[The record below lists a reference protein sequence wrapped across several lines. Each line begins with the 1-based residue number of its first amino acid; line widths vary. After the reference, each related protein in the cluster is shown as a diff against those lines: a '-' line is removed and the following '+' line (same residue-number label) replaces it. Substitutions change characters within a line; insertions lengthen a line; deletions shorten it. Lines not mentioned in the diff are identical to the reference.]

1 MKDNRLQTEPVPGLL
16 FSLALPAVCAQIVTL
31 LYNMVDR
38 MYIGRMAD
46 GAMAMAGVGLCTPV
60 ITAFSAIAS
69 LFGRGGAP
77 LVAISMGRREEDK
90 AEAYLGNGFL
100 GLTAVSLALMAL
112 VLGFQE
118 SLLTAFGAGS
128 QTLPYAM
135 DYLGIYCLGTVFVQ
149 ITVGMNYYITTQGF
163 AGTAMMTT
171 MLGGILN
178 IFLDPVF
185 MFALGMGVK
194 GAALATVLSQMVS
207 CLWVMSFLLGKRTR
221 LRLKPGRLK
230 PDREVLKSMLVLGSA
245 PFFMRL
251 SEGVLQLCFN
261 RQAERFGGDI
271 AVSAM
276 SILFS
281 MYQFILLPIEG
292 VAQGSQPIISYN
304 YGASR
309 SDRVKETIRLAIG
322 VTMAVSMCLG
332 LAMLAVPGCFIRI
345 FSSDKELVETG
356 SRMLRVYILGC
367 LIMGANSTCQQTYN
381 SLGEGKKALFFAFL
395 RKILLLIPL
404 LYLLPELFPVG
415 ILAVVAAEPAADLL
429 TTISNVLYFRRFLK
443 RKLSKI

>member
-1 MKDNRLQTEPVPGLL
+1 MKENRLQTEPVPGLL
-16 FSLALPAVCAQIVTL
+16 FSLALPAVCAQVVTL

-38 MYIGRMAD
+38 IYIGRMED

-77 LVAISMGRREEDK
+77 LVAISMGRGEGER
-90 AEAYLGNGFL
+90 AEAYLGNGFI
-100 GLTAVSLALMAL
+100 GLLAVSLALMAL

-118 SLLTAFGAGS
+118 PILIAFGAGS

-135 DYLGIYCLGTVFVQ
+135 DYLGIYCLGTGFVQ

-185 MFALGMGVK
+185 MFVLGMGVK
-194 GAALATVLSQMVS
+194 GAALATVLSQMIS

-230 PDREVLKSMLVLGSA
+230 PDREILKSMLVLGSA

-304 YGASR
+304 YGAGQTG
-309 SDRVKETIRLAIG
+309 RVKETIRLAIG
-322 VTMAVSMCLG
+322 ATMVISLCLG
-332 LAMLAVPGCFIRI
+332 SAMLAVPGLFIRI
-345 FSSDKELVETG
+345 FSSDAALAETG
-356 SRMLRVYILGC
+356 SRMLRVYIIGC

-429 TTISNVLYFRRFLK
+429 TTISNVFYFRRFL
-443 RKLSKI
+443 RQKLSKI

>member
-292 VAQGSQPIISYN
+292 WPRGPSRLSAIITEIP
-304 YGASR
+304 
-309 SDRVKETIRLAIG
+309 DL
-322 VTMAVSMCLG
+322 
-332 LAMLAVPGCFIRI
+332 
-345 FSSDKELVETG
+345 TG
-356 SRMLRVYILGC
+356 
-367 LIMGANSTCQQTYN
+367 
-381 SLGEGKKALFFAFL
+381 
-395 RKILLLIPL
+395 
-404 LYLLPELFPVG
+404 
-415 ILAVVAAEPAADLL
+415 
-429 TTISNVLYFRRFLK
+429 
-443 RKLSKI
+443 

>member
-1 MKDNRLQTEPVPGLL
+1 M
-16 FSLALPAVCAQIVTL
+16 
-31 LYNMVDR
+31 
-38 MYIGRMAD
+38 
-46 GAMAMAGVGLCTPV
+46 
-60 ITAFSAIAS
+60 
-69 LFGRGGAP
+69 
-77 LVAISMGRREEDK
+77 AISMDRREEDK

-112 VLGFQE
+112 VLEFQG

-230 PDREVLKSMLVLGSA
+230 PDREVLKSMLVLGPV
-245 PFFMRL
+245 PFYMRQ

-292 VAQGSQPIISYN
+292 WPRGPSRLSAIITEIP
-304 YGASR
+304 
-309 SDRVKETIRLAIG
+309 DL
-322 VTMAVSMCLG
+322 
-332 LAMLAVPGCFIRI
+332 
-345 FSSDKELVETG
+345 TG
-356 SRMLRVYILGC
+356 
-367 LIMGANSTCQQTYN
+367 
-381 SLGEGKKALFFAFL
+381 
-395 RKILLLIPL
+395 
-404 LYLLPELFPVG
+404 
-415 ILAVVAAEPAADLL
+415 
-429 TTISNVLYFRRFLK
+429 
-443 RKLSKI
+443 